1 MIEKNNQKQ
10 INSKTI
16 VGHQPQYF
24 PYLGIFNKIIQS
36 DIFLFVDK
44 TKFVSKVWHNRT
56 IIKDKKDKIFY
67 LTIPVTFNNGQI
79 IKDIKLADNKWKIK
93 HLKSIKNIYG
103 SSLYFD
109 ELYPLIEKVIL
120 QDSNYLVDYSLL
132 SMNLILDEISYNKEN
147 IFVQSTEK
155 IIGNKNELIVNI
167 TKNFNSNC
175 YLSGE
180 GAKNYVDE
188 KYLNDNGITHRFNNF
203 EHPKYKQLGK
213 IFIKNLSVID
223 CIFNVGFDEF
233 KKIIY
238 QNIKN

>member
-36 DIFLFVDK
+36 DIFLFVDT

-56 IIKDKKDKIFY
+56 LIKDRQDKVFY
-67 LTIPVTFNNGQI
+67 LTIPVTFNNGQM
-79 IKDIKLADNKWKIK
+79 IKDIKLANDKWKIK

-103 SSLYFD
+103 SSLYFND
-109 ELYPLIEKVIL
+109 LYPLIERVIL
-120 QDSNYLVDYSLL
+120 QNSNYLVDYSLL
-132 SMNLILDEISYNKEN
+132 SMSLILDKISYNSKN
-147 IFVQSTEK
+147 IFVQSSEK
-155 IIGNKNELIVNI
+155 IEGNKNELIINI

-175 YLSGE
+175 YLSGD

-188 KYLNDNGITHRFNNF
+188 KYLKDSGITHRFNKF
-203 EHPKYKQLGK
+203 EHPQYNQLGK
-213 IFIKNLSVID
+213 IFTKNLSVID
-223 CIFNVGFDEF
+223 CIFNIGFDEF
-233 KKIIY
+233 NKII
-238 QNIKN
+238 K

>member
-1 MIEKNNQKQ
+1 MIDKNNQKK
-10 INSKTI
+10 INNKVI

-36 DIFLFVDK
+36 DIFLFVDE

-79 IKDIKLADNKWKIK
+79 IKDIKLANNKWKIK

-103 SSLYFD
+103 SSPFYS
-109 ELYPLIEKVIL
+109 ELFPLIEKVIL
-120 QDSNYLVDYSLL
+120 QNSNYLVDYSLL
-132 SMNLILDEISYNKEN
+132 SMNLILDKISYNKKN

-155 IIGNKNELIVNI
+155 ITGNKNELIVNI
-167 TKNFNSNC
+167 TKNFNSNS

-180 GAKNYVDE
+180 GGKNYVDE
-188 KYLNDNGITHRFNNF
+188 KYLAQNGISHRFNNF
-203 EHPKYKQLGK
+203 EHPKYNQLGQV
-213 IFIKNLSVID
+213 FIKNLSVID
-223 CIFNVGFDEF
+223 CIFNVGFDKF
-233 KKIIY
+233 KKILY
-238 QNIKN
+238 